1 MTRCCNRQDV
11 CVSCGTEWERRREMC
26 ESYLLFEDVAFTRFT
41 VDIGNLTFGL
51 AHAVR
56 MMMCTPLSESTTPDI
71 SPT

>member
-11 CVSCGTEWERRREMC
+11 CVVRDRVGTTAGDVRI
-26 ESYLLFEDVAFTRFT
+26 LLTFRGRGFT

>member
-1 MTRCCNRQDV
+1 MARCCNRQDV
-11 CVSCGTEWERRREMC
+11 CVVRDRVGTTAGDVRI
-26 ESYLLFEDVAFTRFT
+26 LLTFRGRGVT

>member
-1 MTRCCNRQDV
+1 MTRCCNMLQDV
-11 CVSCGTEWERRREMC
+11 CVVRDRVGTTAGDVRI
-26 ESYLLFEDVAFTRFT
+26 LLTFRGRGGFT

>member
-1 MTRCCNRQDV
+1 MCA
-11 CVSCGTEWERRREMC
+11 SCGTEWERRREMC
-26 ESYLLFEDVAFTRFT
+26 ESYCINFSSVEDVAFTRFT

>member
-1 MTRCCNRQDV
+1 
-11 CVSCGTEWERRREMC
+11 MC
-26 ESYLLFEDVAFTRFT
+26 ESYCINFSSVEDVAFTRFT

>member
-1 MTRCCNRQDV
+1 MTRCCNRRDV
-11 CVSCGTEWERRREMC
+11 RVVRDRVGTTAGDVRI
-26 ESYLLFEDVAFTRFT
+26 LLTFRGRGVT

>member
-1 MTRCCNRQDV
+1 MTRCCNRRDV
-11 CVSCGTEWERRREMC
+11 RVVRDRVGTTAGGVRI
-26 ESYLLFEDVAFTRFT
+26 LFVIRGRGFT

>member
-1 MTRCCNRQDV
+1 MTRCCNMLQDV
-11 CVSCGTEWERRREMC
+11 RVARDRVGTTAGDVRI
-26 ESYLLFEDVAFTRFT
+26 LFVIRGRGVT

>member
-1 MTRCCNRQDV
+1 
-11 CVSCGTEWERRREMC
+11 MC

>member
-11 CVSCGTEWERRREMC
+11 CVVRDRVGTTAGDVRI
-26 ESYLLFEDVAFTRFT
+26 LLTFRGRGVT